1 MPEAREAA
9 VRDSGVRIAIK
20 GFRVEGNAHISEAK
34 LRADVQALRE
44 AVGKSLSLSELDAVA
59 AAVTRYYRQNGYLVA
74 VAYIRPQEV
83 ADGHV
88 MISVLEGQLDRVR
101 TQERAG
107 YSAQT
112 LASFVEEALCGRS
125 APDCHGTALETRRVE
140 RAVGLIAD
148 LPGVADASG
157 TLSPGREV
165 GSSDYTLNVEP
176 GPAVSWRVGFDN
188 YGNRY
193 IGRERLSAYVRLD
206 NLSGRGE
213 RIIGNVYTTTRGMDG
228 GTLDASLPIGYDGW
242 RGGLEL
248 SSFHYRLLAPFD
260 VVDAHGRAN
269 VVTGYATYPLLRSSS
284 DNIYLRGAYS
294 AKQLSDSILGSV
306 SDKRAGVFS
315 LGVNGSSLD
324 TFLGGGFTAGAL
336 NFFQGQM
343 DYRFPLATG
352 VKDGSGS
359 YSKTTYNLSRDHTL
373 AYPGAT
379 SRLSFYAAVQGQK
392 AGRNLDSSES
402 FSLGGPDGVRAYPQ
416 GEALGDSGHVATF
429 ELRYSFA
436 LPLFG
441 GSDATVGLFR
451 DLGRTTVNENP
462 VPGYVGPTRRSLS
475 GSGIALS
482 LVKRDRFGLRLT
494 WAARDSGS
502 DPATAEPDSR
512 SRFWLQALFNF

>member
-1 MPEAREAA
+1 MPE
-9 VRDSGVRIAIK
+9 VRDPAMKDSGVRIAVK

-34 LRADVQALRE
+34 LFADVLTLRE
-44 AVGKSLSLSELDAVA
+44 APGKSLSLSELNAVA
-59 AAVTRYYRQNGYLVA
+59 AEVTRYYRQNGYLVA

-83 ADGHV
+83 ADGLV
-88 MISVLEGQLDRVR
+88 TISVLEGQLDRVR
-101 TQERAG
+101 TEERAG

-112 LASFVEEALCGRS
+112 LRSFVEEALCGQS
-125 APDCHGTALETRRVE
+125 APDCHGTPLETRRVE
-140 RAVGLIAD
+140 RAVGLVAD

-165 GSSDYTLNVEP
+165 GSSDYALNVTP
-176 GPAVSWRVGFDN
+176 GPAVSWRLGLDN

-193 IGRERLSAYVRLD
+193 IGRERLSGYMRLD

-213 RIIGNVYTTTRGMDG
+213 RIVANLYTTTRGMDG

-242 RGGLEL
+242 RGGVEL
-248 SSFHYRLLAPFD
+248 SSFDYRLLAPFD

-269 VVTGYATYPLLRSSS
+269 VLTGYATYPLLRSNA

-315 LGVNGSSLD
+315 LGVSGSGID

-336 NFFQGQM
+336 SFFQGQM
-343 DYRFPLATG
+343 DYRFPLAAG
-352 VKDGSGS
+352 AKDGSGN
-359 YSKTTYNLSRDHTL
+359 YGKTTYSLSRDHTL

-379 SRLSFYAAVQGQK
+379 SRLSLYAAVQGQK

-416 GEALGDSGHVATF
+416 GEALGDSGHVATL

-436 LPLFG
+436 IPLFG

-451 DLGRTTVNENP
+451 DIGRATINENP
-462 VPGYVGPTRRSLS
+462 VPGYAGPAKRSLS

-482 LVKRDRFGLRLT
+482 LVKRDRFGVKLT
-494 WAARDSGS
+494 WASRDSGS

-512 SRFWLQALFNF
+512 SRFWLQAIFNF

>member
-1 MPEAREAA
+1 VPE
-9 VRDSGVRIAIK
+9 VRDPAMKDSGVRIAVK

-34 LRADVQALRE
+34 LFADVLTLRE
-44 AVGKSLSLSELDAVA
+44 APGKSLSLSELNAVA
-59 AAVTRYYRQNGYLVA
+59 ADVTRYYRQNGYLVA

-83 ADGHV
+83 AGGLV
-88 MISVLEGQLDRVR
+88 TISVLEGQLDRVR
-101 TQERAG
+101 TEERAG

-112 LASFVEEALCGRS
+112 LRSFVEEALCGQS
-125 APDCHGTALETRRVE
+125 APDCHGTPLETRRVE
-140 RAVGLIAD
+140 RAVGLVAD
-148 LPGVADASG
+148 LPAVADASG

-165 GSSDYTLNVEP
+165 GSSDYALNVTP
-176 GPAVSWRVGFDN
+176 GPAVSWRLGLDN

-193 IGRERLSAYVRLD
+193 IGRERLSGYMRLD

-213 RIIGNVYTTTRGMDG
+213 RIVANLYTTTRGMDG
-228 GTLDASLPIGYDGW
+228 GTLDASLPMGYDGW
-242 RGGLEL
+242 RGGVEL
-248 SSFHYRLLAPFD
+248 SSFDYRLLAPFD

-269 VVTGYATYPLLRSSS
+269 VLTGYATYPLLRSSA

-315 LGVNGSSLD
+315 LGVSGSGID

-336 NFFQGQM
+336 SFFQGQM
-343 DYRFPLATG
+343 DYRFPLAAG
-352 VKDGSGS
+352 ARDGSGNYGKAT
-359 YSKTTYNLSRDHTL
+359 YSLSRDHTL

-379 SRLSFYAAVQGQK
+379 SRLSLYAAVQGQK

-416 GEALGDSGHVATF
+416 GEALGDSGHVATL

-436 LPLFG
+436 IPLFG

-451 DLGRTTVNENP
+451 DIGRATINENP
-462 VPGYVGPTRRSLS
+462 VPGYAGPAKRSLS

-482 LVKRDRFGLRLT
+482 LVKRDRFGVKLT
-494 WAARDSGS
+494 WASRDSGS

-512 SRFWLQALFNF
+512 SRFWLQAIFNF